1 MIVSTTTNAQ
11 VIEILVLY
19 DGIRGYSAHRAFYD
33 SIRREVL
40 EVTPALIPG
49 EGYTAEMLCGPEFWG
64 QLSDNEQR
72 LAGRCV
78 AYMVRNGLLPLRRLG
93 CQHKSP
99 ARYTPQ

>member
-19 DGIRGYSAHRAFYD
+19 DGMRGYSAPRTFYD

-40 EVTPALIPG
+40 GVTPALIPG

-64 QLSDNEQR
+64 PLSDNEQR

-78 AYMVRNGLLPLRRLG
+78 AYMVRNALLPLRRLG